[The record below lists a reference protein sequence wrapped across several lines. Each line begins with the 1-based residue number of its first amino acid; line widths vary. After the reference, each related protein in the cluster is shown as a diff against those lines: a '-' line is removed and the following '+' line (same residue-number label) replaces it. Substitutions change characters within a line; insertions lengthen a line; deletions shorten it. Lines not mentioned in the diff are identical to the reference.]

1 MAIEGP
7 RGSGGGG
14 GGWALGPATNTFN
27 AATQAAAITAR
38 NTYATNNA
46 SWLADYDANPLLL
59 VRLTWPTTP
68 TSEAFYARINS
79 AWVNVT
85 AALSQKGDKGDTGPT
100 GLWQVEI
107 FQAAATAPAAPTAY
121 SLTDAGVISGLDGG
135 WLAEPPATL
144 ADSEGLW
151 VRYAIVVPS
160 SHTFPITSGLVW
172 SAAANIRGQQGIRG
186 LRGYKGNTGN
196 KGDKGDTGNTGPRG
210 PTQSAGQ
217 GLDDE
222 GTTRNV
228 LAWDDKYNPYI
239 VLKGLYWAGL
249 SATLEP
255 GHFQHVNAG
264 DNSSLRL
271 KLPTDEKFPSNPGDK
286 VRIENE
292 GDTEWMMGILETDST
307 LSDADGATLVLNFA
321 DISYGDESA
330 FNVAVSTN
338 WRFVRIAYVRKGETV
353 DPHSGT
359 TLPSSPALG
368 QLFVLTQDDG
378 SNTEGTYE
386 CLTAGTW
393 SKIASGGGGGGGNA
407 AAESTQAQAEAGTGG
422 NDTRMTPRRT
432 KQAIVALEQKNP
444 KHVVNF
450 RTEDNDGAIAGATYF
465 IKSDNTQWQS
475 GSTNDISAVEIHH
488 TQFDLTQNPIGATD
502 TPANTDWHS
511 LPQDIVDNKGATIW
525 DFYRMGSGV
534 VVPSTPTFR
543 LRAGTI
549 AKNDDGNYV
558 LQNLKVLRGWNW
570 SGSTGVNW
578 QVAGVFAPYSPAD
591 GIVGVVEKDNLPD
604 DVVYTEE
611 LVGKETDRYA
621 SYGSAFL
628 AASYRRGAFTLYNQ
642 SSGAPQNANE
652 IGQPDIANG
661 DVVMAVSTFLRTDRD
676 PDNLVWAD
684 ENTVADYPSG
694 RVLEVS
700 IWNRPAASYTAT
712 LTGAGTLVGA
722 GDAAYIWF
730 PCTLSGVTD
739 ATDDVADNGN
749 YFRIANEEPTL
760 IPARWP
766 ASDILGLATRIAAL
780 VTPAGDPI
788 TGETKLM
795 LANLTGLSIDH
806 LERHF
811 ADRYQ
816 SFGNFSIV
824 VSSQYDAKGE
834 IDASQLTNA
843 NKKIRL
849 ALPDALV
856 ADFGTEIVNGALVE
870 LYEGPNDYVLG
881 RVDSVTNDSL
891 RTAINGR
898 YVNLTTLEIVGSVG
912 AGDTVEFRHY
922 VQGDGLVTVPTGD
935 DTGRTLEA
943 TGVNA
948 YDWKTPLNLHVAAS
962 GVSGT
967 ASAILITGSPALEE
981 YRAGQRL
988 TFESKG
994 SPTGNTT
1001 VNVDTLGVKTIFRE
1015 DGTTIQ
1021 TGDILN
1027 GNLLD
1032 LIYDGIGW
1040 ILLNRHKPVPYA
1052 GTRFVKTLTGVND
1065 TASTFLT
1072 AAELATIGNND
1083 LIHGQI
1089 YETADNW
1096 KTYPFS
1102 FKKDRATADWRWFA
1116 AADDSGGYTSG
1127 SRYQWRLN
1135 SGVIQI
1141 QEQGS
1146 GPATATVDIYV
1157 TPVA

>member
-1 MAIEGP
+1 MTTPQTRDIELLDLLNQVASNDGELILLQDGQIYRMAVHNLPHAHQVIGAYLRSASITGNTLSIIP
-7 RGSGGGG
+7 VDADGVPGTAIDFTPQVSGGG
-14 GGWALGPATNTFN
+14 ALDYGIEYNRIDLPADSGAPWTYVTGSLAN
-27 AATQAAAITAR
+27 A
-38 NTYATNNA
+38 NA
-46 SWLADYDANPLLL
+46 NGEIAEQLGNPGRFK
-59 VRLTWPTTP
+59 V
-68 TSEAFYARINS
+68 
-79 AWVNVT
+79 VT
-85 AALSQKGDKGDTGPT
+85 ANAGARALIRQWARVGQKFEMGGTRVITLTQNYAESPTGTFTLTGTLTGAQASAGATTFRVLTPYALSTEGY
-100 GLWQVEI
+100 
-107 FQAAATAPAAPTAY
+107 PAADKAK
-121 SLTDAGVISGLDGG
+121 V
-135 WLAEPPATL
+135 
-144 ADSEGLW
+144 
-151 VRYAIVVPS
+151 
-160 SHTFPITSGLVW
+160 
-172 SAAANIRGQQGIRG
+172 AA
-186 LRGYKGNTGN
+186 
-196 KGDKGDTGNTGPRG
+196 
-210 PTQSAGQ
+210 
-217 GLDDE
+217 
-222 GTTRNV
+222 
-228 LAWDDKYNPYI
+228 
-239 VLKGLYWAGL
+239 
-249 SATLEP
+249 
-255 GHFQHVNAG
+255 
-264 DNSSLRL
+264 
-271 KLPTDEKFPSNPGDK
+271 
-286 VRIENE
+286 
-292 GDTEWMMGILETDST
+292 M
-307 LSDADGATLVLNFA
+307 
-321 DISYGDESA
+321 
-330 FNVAVSTN
+330 
-338 WRFVRIAYVRKGETV
+338 
-353 DPHSGT
+353 
-359 TLPSSPALG
+359 
-368 QLFVLTQDDG
+368 
-378 SNTEGTYE
+378 
-386 CLTAGTW
+386 
-393 SKIASGGGGGGGNA
+393 
-407 AAESTQAQAEAGTGG
+407 EAGAQV
-422 NDTRMTPRRT
+422 NPRH
-432 KQAIVALEQKNP
+432 VALP
-444 KHVVNF
+444 F
-450 RTEDNDGAIAGATYF
+450 RTEDINGETATLPGGIYF

-475 GSTNDISAVEIHH
+475 GSSAQIAAIEINP
-488 TQFDLTQNPIGATD
+488 TQFTLAQNPQVD
-502 TPANTDWHS
+502 TPAYAGWHS
-511 LPQDIVDNKGATIW
+511 LADDLIANGGSSIW
-525 DFYRMGSGV
+525 AFQRIGD
-534 VVPSTPTFR
+534 STPFAPIAGSLFR
-543 LRAGTI
+543 VQVETL

-558 LQNLKVLRGWNW
+558 LGDFVHLESYSE
-570 SGSTGVNW
+570 SGSGYNW
-578 QVAGVFAPYSPAD
+578 QVVAAFAPPSGAD
-591 GIVGVVEKDNLPD
+591 AVIGVLAKSKLPS

-661 DVVMAVSTFLRTDRD
+661 DVVMAVSTYLRTDRD

-766 ASDILGLATRIAAL
+766 ASDILGLATRIADL

-834 IDASQLTNA
+834 IDAGQLTNA

-856 ADFGTEIVNGALVE
+856 ADFGTEIVNGSLVE
-870 LYEGPNDYVLG
+870 LYEGPTDYLLG
-881 RVDSVTNDSL
+881 RVDSVTADSL

-898 YVNLTTLEIVGSVG
+898 YVNLTTLETVGSVG

-922 VQGDGLVTVPTGD
+922 VQGDGLVPVPTGD
-935 DTGRTLEA
+935 DTGKVLEA

-948 YDWKTPLNLHVAAS
+948 YTWVKKRTPNAPAAESTTKFYRMEVPSTALGTDPRWSEDSVQQFYQYFADDASVTGTANAILVALSPPATEYLEGMS
-962 GVSGT
+962 IVFEPTGDNT
-967 ASAILITGSPALEE
+967 ASATINADS
-981 YRAGQRL
+981 
-988 TFESKG
+988 
-994 SPTGNTT
+994 
-1001 VNVDTLGVKTIFRE
+1001 LGAKTIVRE
-1015 DGTTIQ
+1015 DGTTLQ
-1021 TGDILN
+1021 AGDIKN
-1027 GNLLD
+1027 D
-1032 LIYDGIGW
+1032 HFAHVVYDGVFFV
-1040 ILLNRHKPVPYA
+1040 LLNRYTPPT

-1089 YETADNW
+1089 FEINDNW

-1102 FKKDRATADWRWFA
+1102 FRKSRVTSGWRWFT
-1116 AADDSGGYTSG
+1116 AADDSGGYTNG
-1127 SRYQWRLN
+1127 SRYQWRIN
-1135 SGVIQI
+1135 AGVMQI

-1146 GPATATVDIYV
+1146 GPATASVDVFV